1 MQTSELSAR
10 LSAPSLRAPKEPQAE
25 TQQLSQAEA
34 AAQHQRPLF
43 RRARS
48 APSRVITGQ
57 TSRHPDYVLVFSYM
71 LLYLEL
77 GWLVM
82 VIWWSIGRSQQ
93 WVST

>member
-1 MQTSELSAR
+1 MQPSKLSAR
-10 LSAPSLRAPKEPQAE
+10 LSAPSLRAPEEPQAE
-25 TQQLSQAEA
+25 AQLPAG
-34 AAQHQRPLF
+34 QHQRPIF

-57 TSRHPDYVLVFSYM
+57 KSRHPDYVLVFSYM